1 MPYTT
6 TWEEKGIIW
15 KYSGII
21 SKEEVLQSNHEFYSD
36 ERSDNC
42 KYQIVDGRDID
53 DLAIE
58 YSTMKQVAAMDHAAS
73 RQINGIKVALV
84 ASDSRTSSSF
94 TQYSAILKSLDG
106 SWQVRVFDD
115 MEIARAWI
123 NE

>member
-15 KYSGII
+15 KYSGVI

-36 ERSDNC
+36 ERSDSC
-42 KYQIVDGRDID
+42 KYQIVDGREID

-58 YSTMKQVAAMDHAAS
+58 YSTMKHVAAMDHAAS
-73 RQINGIKVALV
+73 RQIHGIKVALV
-84 ASDSRTSSSF
+84 ASDSRTASSF

-115 MEIARAWI
+115 METARAWI